1 MKLLLIEDDPAIGEI
16 LTSTLTLH
24 HWVIERATDGQMGLD
39 MAAHHPYDLILL
51 DIGLPKLDGLTVC
64 KRLRSNGYDNPILL
78 LTGQDSTTAQIAG
91 LDAGADDYIT
101 KPFDIEVLLARV
113 RAILRKSKPS
123 STLTWESIQL
133 DSVSGDVLC
142 GGKPVRLTAKE
153 FSLLELFLSNPRHLY
168 SRRAILD
175 RLWEASDFPSEETVS
190 THIKCLRQKLKA
202 MGAADPIE
210 TVHGVGY
217 RLRDVQSSPPSNLLE
232 FPSIKNPEKAPEPIS
247 PTPATAQQKAQAVT
261 FKVWNQFK
269 AQYLEQVQALES
281 LVISL
286 QPEATSP
293 IHQQAMQQLAHKL
306 VGSMGMFGLMEASQQ
321 AKQLERLMQGGSLD
335 ALQIQEARQWV
346 ESLRETIEQ
355 AQIVQPPRVKA
366 PPLHSPTSRPTAS
379 GYILIVD
386 DDLLLA
392 ERLRIEA
399 IAWDFQVEIA
409 SDLTAART
417 LIAQTP
423 PRIILLDL
431 NLSGT
436 EDGLTLIQELDQRSP
451 PIPVII
457 MTARED
463 LSDRVVAARLGV
475 SAFLRKPLPA
485 YEVLKT
491 VTDVLS
497 RKPPQNRGDRVLIMD
512 DDPGFLKLLF
522 GLLAAQGVHVSTSN
536 QPQTFWQA
544 LANCNPDVLIL
555 DLEMPEFNGIEL
567 CQVVRA
573 DPQWQHLKIL
583 FLSSH
588 TEAGSMAQAY
598 AAGADDYI
606 SKSMPGPEL
615 VTQILYRLNRAPRLA
630 ERNGS
635 GESQPDIN
643 RQRPCPGSSE
653 PV

>member
-1 MKLLLIEDDPAIGEI
+1 MKLLLIEDDLAIGEI
-16 LTSTLTLH
+16 LTNTLTLH
-24 HWVIERATDGQMGLD
+24 HWVVERATDGQMGLE
-39 MAAHHPYDLILL
+39 MAAQQFYDLILL

-64 KRLRSNGYDNPILL
+64 KRLRRNGYENPILL
-78 LTGQDSTTAQIAG
+78 LTGQDSVSAQVAG
-91 LDAGADDYIT
+91 LDAGADDYVT
-101 KPFDIEVLLARV
+101 KPFDIDVLLARV
-113 RAILRKSKPS
+113 RALVRKGKST
-123 STLTWESIQL
+123 TLTWGTIQL
-133 DSVSGDVLC
+133 DTISGEVTSE
-142 GGKPVRLTAKE
+142 GKPVRLTAKE
-153 FSLLELFLSNPRHLY
+153 FSLLELFLRNPRHLY

-175 RLWEASDFPSEETVS
+175 RLWNAADSPGEETVS

-202 MGAADPIE
+202 LGSADPIE
-210 TVHGVGY
+210 TVHGIGY
-217 RLRDVQSSPPSNLLE
+217 RLRDPQTAAPSNLLE
-232 FPSIKNPEKAPEPIS
+232 FPTLKTPEPPAPA
-247 PTPATAQQKAQAVT
+247 PTAAQQKAQAVT

-269 AQYLEQVQALES
+269 TQYLEQIRALES
-281 LVISL
+281 LVTSL
-286 QPEATSP
+286 QPQADSP
-293 IHQQAMQQLAHKL
+293 SQQQAIQQLAHKL

-321 AKQLERLMQGGSLD
+321 AKQIEQLMQGSSLNS
-335 ALQIQEARQWV
+335 LQIQEARQRV
-346 ESLRETIEQ
+346 GVLRDTIEQ
-355 AQIVQPPRVKA
+355 AQMVQPPKVQA
-366 PPLHSPTSRPTAS
+366 PKLHSATSRPTAS

-409 SDLTAART
+409 NDLTTARD
-417 LIAQTP
+417 LIAQAP

-431 NLSGT
+431 NLSEA
-436 EDGLTLIQELDQRSP
+436 EDGLTLIRELERRSP

-463 LSDRVVAARLGV
+463 LSDRIAATRLGV

-485 YEVLKT
+485 YEILKT

-497 RKPPQNRGDRVLIMD
+497 RKPPQNRGDRILIVD

-522 GLLAAQGVHVSTSN
+522 SLLAVEGVHVSTSN

-544 LANCNPDVLIL
+544 LATCNPDVLIL

-588 TEAGSMAQAY
+588 TEARRMAEAY

-606 SKSMPGPEL
+606 SKSMSGPEL
-615 VTQILYRLNRAPRLA
+615 VAQILHRLNRAPRA
-630 ERNGS
+630 TDRSN
-635 GESQPDIN
+635 
-643 RQRPCPGSSE
+643 PGAV
-653 PV
+653 PRL

>member
-1 MKLLLIEDDPAIGEI
+1 MKLLIIEDDPAIGEI

-24 HWVIERATDGQMGLD
+24 HWVIERATDGQMGLE

-123 STLTWESIQL
+123 STLTWASIQL
-133 DSVSGDVLC
+133 DSVSGDVFC

-175 RLWEASDFPSEETVS
+175 RLWDTNDSPGEETVS

-202 MGAADPIE
+202 MGSADPIE

-217 RLRDVQSSPPSNLLE
+217 RLRDTQSSPPSNLLE
-232 FPSIKNPEKAPEPIS
+232 FPSIKAPDKVPEPAS
-247 PTPATAQQKAQAVT
+247 EPPPPAPTTARQKAQAVT
-261 FKVWNQFK
+261 SKVWNQFK
-269 AQYLEQVQALES
+269 AQYLEQVHALES
-281 LVISL
+281 LVTSL
-286 QPEATSP
+286 QPQATSP
-293 IHQQAMQQLAHKL
+293 SHQQAVQQLAHKL
-306 VGSMGMFGLMEASQQ
+306 VGSMGMFGLMDASQQ
-321 AKQLERLMQGGSLD
+321 AKQLEQLMQGDSLD
-335 ALQIQEARQWV
+335 AMQIQDARQRV

-355 AQIVQPPRVKA
+355 AQIVQPPKVKA
-366 PPLHSPTSRPTAS
+366 PQLQSPTARPTAS

-409 SDLTAART
+409 NDLTTARN

-497 RKPPQNRGDRVLIMD
+497 RKPPQNRGDRVLIVD

-522 GLLAAQGVHVSTSN
+522 SLLAAQGVHVSTSD

-544 LANCNPDVLIL
+544 LATCNPDVLIL

-588 TEAGSMAQAY
+588 TEAGRMAQAY

-615 VTQILYRLNRAPRLA
+615 VTQILYRLNRAPRLV
-630 ERNGS
+630 
-635 GESQPDIN
+635 D
-643 RQRPCPGSSE
+643 RQDGAIPT
-653 PV
+653 